1 MSKYLIISILGLSL
15 CFLSCSKETDE
26 ASNKSEAIV
35 TPDNTVDENS
45 ENVRYYI
52 KYEVSWS
59 TDPYVRDKRILYQT
73 DKGIVEENFK
83 EKVLTWE
90 GTYGPVKNDFTA
102 EINCDGE
109 CKDIHLRIY
118 ASRDK
123 EPFVI
128 KADTRT
134 MSASYKIDF

>member
-1 MSKYLIISILGLSL
+1 MSKYFIFSILG
-15 CFLSCSKETDE
+15 
-26 ASNKSEAIV
+26 
-35 TPDNTVDENS
+35 
-45 ENVRYYI
+45 
-52 KYEVSWS
+52 
-59 TDPYVRDKRILYQT
+59 PYVRDKRILYQT

-102 EINCDGE
+102 EMNCEGE